1 MSEERKYEP
10 TPKQR
15 LEAQRRGQ
23 FAYSADLAGA
33 AVFLFALIALSISS
47 AGICNA
53 LKEQFV
59 SSFSFQPSDLQAPDA
74 HSLRLGCWTILG
86 RWFLLTLPFWIMA
99 TASAVV
105 FHFAQR
111 RFLFAPD
118 REIVSEKNVNPM
130 EGLKRVFSGRNLWR
144 TALTLIKTVVLA
156 AILYFFCRGQLETII
171 SFTQMS
177 PSASSEKTFSIIW
190 GLLWRL
196 SFSLILIGIIDY
208 FWQYWTFERSIRMT
222 EQQMRDE
229 MKNN

>member
-23 FAYSADLAGA
+23 FAYSADVTAA
-33 AVFLFALIALSISS
+33 AVFLFSLIALSASS
-47 AGICNA
+47 IGIVTA
-53 LKEQFV
+53 LKEQLV
-59 SSFSFQPSDLQAPDA
+59 SSFTFQPADLQTPDA
-74 HSLRLGCWTILG
+74 HSLRLGCWAILG
-86 RWFLLTLPFWIMA
+86 RWFSLTLPFWI
-99 TASAVV
+99 TAIASSII

-118 REIVSEKNVNPM
+118 REIASGKNINPV
-130 EGLKRVFSGRNLWR
+130 EGLRKIFSVKNLWHSFL
-144 TALTLIKTVVLA
+144 TVIKIAVITTVMYLFCKGNIESVVCLAQQPLPNGSETMGAL
-156 AILYFFCRGQLETII
+156 
-171 SFTQMS
+171 
-177 PSASSEKTFSIIW
+177 IW
-190 GLLWRL
+190 GLLWQL
-196 SFSLILIGIIDY
+196 AIALLALGIIDY

>member
-23 FAYSADLAGA
+23 FAYSADLVSA
-33 AVFLFALIALSISS
+33 AVFLFALIALSVSS
-47 AGICNA
+47 AGVFSA
-53 LKEQFV
+53 LKEQLV
-59 SSFSFQPSDLQAPDA
+59 SSFTFQPSDLHAPDA
-74 HSLRLGCWTILG
+74 HSLRLGCWAILG
-86 RWFLLTLPFWIMA
+86 RWFLLTLPFWIMTA
-99 TASAVV
+99 ASAII

-118 REIVSEKNVNPM
+118 REIVSGNNVNPM
-130 EGLKRVFSGRNLWR
+130 EGLKKIFSGRNFWR
-144 TALTLIKTVVLA
+144 TAMTLVKTVVLA
-156 AILYFFCRGQLETII
+156 MILYFFCRGRIESIVGLAQT
-171 SFTQMS
+171 S
-177 PSASSEKTFSIIW
+177 PSVSSDKMYSTIW
-190 GLLWRL
+190 GLLWQL
-196 SFSLILIGIIDY
+196 AVALILMGIVDY

>member
-23 FAYSADLAGA
+23 FAYSADVTAA
-33 AVFLFALIALSISS
+33 AVFLFSLIALSASS
-47 AGICNA
+47 VGIVTA
-53 LKEQFV
+53 LKEQLV
-59 SSFSFQPSDLQAPDA
+59 SSFTFQPSDLQTPDA
-74 HSLRLGCWTILG
+74 HSLRLGCWAILG
-86 RWFLLTLPFWIMA
+86 RWFSLTLPFWIMA
-99 TASAVV
+99 IASSII

-118 REIVSEKNVNPM
+118 REIASGRNVNPA
-130 EGLKRVFSGRNLWR
+130 EGLRKIFSGRNVWR
-144 TALTLIKTVVLA
+144 SVMSVFKIAVIATIMYLFCKDNLESVVSLAQQPLPKGGETMSAL
-156 AILYFFCRGQLETII
+156 
-171 SFTQMS
+171 
-177 PSASSEKTFSIIW
+177 IW

-196 SFSLILIGIIDY
+196 AGTLLVLGIIDY

>member
-23 FAYSADLAGA
+23 FAYSADLVSA
-33 AVFLFALIALSISS
+33 AVFLFALIALSV
-47 AGICNA
+47 AGTGVYNA
-53 LKEQFV
+53 LKEQLV
-59 SSFSFQPSDLQAPDA
+59 SSFTFQPSDLQAPDA
-74 HSLRLGCWTILG
+74 HSLRLGCWAILG
-86 RWFLLTLPFWIMA
+86 RWFFLTLPFWALTIV
-99 TASAVV
+99 SALGM
-105 FHFAQR
+105 HFAQR

-118 REIVSEKNVNPM
+118 REIVSGNNVNPI
-130 EGLKRVFSGRNLWR
+130 EGLKKIFSVRNFWR
-144 TALTLIKTVVLA
+144 TGLSVVKTGVIAAL
-156 AILYFFCRGQLETII
+156 LYLFCRDQIVSIVSLAQTPIPAGADK
-171 SFTQMS
+171 MS
-177 PSASSEKTFSIIW
+177 ALIW

-196 SFSLILIGIIDY
+196 AVALLVLGVIDY